1 MQLKNLRDIQLF
13 CKPVVDAC
21 IQAVEVEK
29 RALDCL
35 EHQSHPTPTEFT
47 KCTSESSDTDSVLLT
62 KQLKSF
68 KDFLVNEYGDD
79 FQGSF
84 AKLSGGKTQL
94 TKPQFIRQSQV
105 AGFSGNVDL
114 VFERLDRVGSGM
126 ISAEEFQALRVLSD
140 AGFTPH
146 HEDATSKARSVC
158 TVLDEF
164 RIDEKSALLDMPE
177 LDGHHRRHSSPHDH
191 HDSNHCSR
199 ARHGSYVKVSSNLSE
214 GLEWC

>member
-1 MQLKNLRDIQLF
+1 MQFKNLRDIQLF

-21 IQAVEVEK
+21 VQAVEVEK

-35 EHQSHPTPTEFT
+35 KP

-79 FQGSF
+79 FQVSF
-84 AKLSGGKTQL
+84 SKLSGGKTQL
-94 TKPQFIRQSQV
+94 TKPQFIRQSQL

-114 VFERLDRVGSGM
+114 VFEKLDRVGSGM
-126 ISAEEFQALRVLSD
+126 ISAEEFHALRVLSD
-140 AGFTPH
+140 AGFVPH
-146 HEDATSKARSVC
+146 HEDASSKARSVC

-177 LDGHHRRHSSPHDH
+177 LGGHHCRPSSLHDH
-191 HDSNHCSR
+191 HDSNHCTS
-199 ARHGSYVKVSSNLSE
+199 ARHASYVKVSSNFSA
-214 GLEWC
+214 GLKWC